1 MCKTFGL
8 DNCLCLNKWCPH
20 TLSLSHLMSHID
32 APTVQAVD
40 VLLTLVREATDES
53 VVTENDA
60 SHLSHILVTLII
72 ADVATVI
79 HQAGHQV
86 APSPLLLIALL
97 NLNSW
102 TCDSTVRIL
111 IRVSEILK
119 GICEVHGADWPQRC
133 CSCRPPWP
141 LTQTL
146 YPWSGW
152 VCSST
157 EADAK
162 KQEKHHSKQ
171 LHIL

>member
-1 MCKTFGL
+1 
-8 DNCLCLNKWCPH
+8 
-20 TLSLSHLMSHID
+20 MSHID

-97 NLNSW
+97 NLNS
-102 TCDSTVRIL
+102 
-111 IRVSEILK
+111 
-119 GICEVHGADWPQRC
+119 
-133 CSCRPPWP
+133 
-141 LTQTL
+141 
-146 YPWSGW
+146 
-152 VCSST
+152 
-157 EADAK
+157 
-162 KQEKHHSKQ
+162 
-171 LHIL
+171 